1 MSYKYF
7 MYRSITLC
15 TLQFPVRVL
24 DGGGRVGGSSAV
36 MLLNRIC
43 GVRLQEEW
51 NHPLALVHKT
61 TYAPM
66 IYTVPVHNAF
76 DAGSIHFLGKWE
88 GVGPKNLDFFGPQMA
103 FAYRRNA
110 I

>member
-1 MSYKYF
+1 
-7 MYRSITLC
+7 
-15 TLQFPVRVL
+15 
-24 DGGGRVGGSSAV
+24 
-36 MLLNRIC
+36 
-43 GVRLQEEW
+43 
-51 NHPLALVHKT
+51 
-61 TYAPM
+61 M